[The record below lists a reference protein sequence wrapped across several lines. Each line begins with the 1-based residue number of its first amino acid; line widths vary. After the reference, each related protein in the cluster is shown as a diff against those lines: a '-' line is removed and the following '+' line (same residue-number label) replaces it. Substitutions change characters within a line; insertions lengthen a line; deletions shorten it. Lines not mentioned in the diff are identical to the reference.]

1 MNLKKWTLG
10 IVATAVSMMATAQEY
25 TLQSPDGK
33 TTVRILVKDSIQ
45 YSVLR
50 DGKVLLQPATI
61 SLSTSFFKSG
71 VWKPSGSKKTAV
83 QQVLQPV
90 VPQKSSH
97 IVDHYAQLQIGFKN
111 QVDLQWRAYNNGVA
125 WRWVIRH
132 KGEYEVISEKAGF
145 ALQPKDTAWYPV
157 EDGFYSHNERLYR
170 RLTVDE
176 LRDKN
181 KLGSLPALFS
191 AGDKK
196 LLITESG
203 LLNYAGMW
211 LEGTGTGNVAAVFPH
226 YPSKLEITSDRDE
239 VVRSREPYIARENG
253 AAQLPWRIVMIAAE
267 DKELLTN
274 QLAYQLA
281 VPSTGDY
288 SWVKP
293 GKASWDW
300 WNANNVY
307 GVDFRAGIN
316 TATYKY
322 YVDFA
327 AKYGLE
333 YIILD
338 EGWSDTRNLLKTIP
352 DIDMEALS
360 AYAASKNVGI
370 ILWTSWVVLDQ
381 QLDAAL
387 DLFAKWGI
395 KGIKVDFMQRDD
407 QVMVNYYERVAKA
420 AAARKILVDFHGA
433 YKPAG
438 LQRTYPNVL
447 SFEGVYGMEQ
457 NKVDQTKSIAPPHNV
472 TFPFIR
478 MAAGPVDFTPGAMLN
493 AQPGDWAP
501 HWSSPMSIG
510 TRCHQLAMFVIYESP
525 LQMLADNPVHY
536 YKEPECMEFLQ
547 HVPAVWDTTIA
558 LQAQL
563 GEYIL
568 TARKALNGDWY
579 VGGMTGTAARTL
591 TLDCSFLGEGAY
603 ELHIWKDGINADRN
617 AQDFKVEQLTIN
629 KNSKI
634 PVAMTT
640 GGGWAAR
647 IIKR

>member
-25 TLQSPDGK
+25 MLQSPDGK

>member
-191 AGDKK
+191 VGDKK